1 MFIGSRSF
9 LLDFAKNSS
18 KLWKILEN
26 GRMVRIMYVLG
37 IFLIWYLVVK
47 YYSDLKNFLLPTGWT
62 TGRWLRSRTNERH
75 SYESSWPG
83 TTMVGIPESVCEASS
98 GSCFHR
104 LSTRCKLRTYFLRIS
119 AEGLWTHIFWELYFW
134 LTIMINYNLPSASEI
149 VDEFCGSL

>member
-47 YYSDLKNFLLPTGWT
+47 YYSDLKNFLLPTG
-62 TGRWLRSRTNERH
+62 
-75 SYESSWPG
+75 
-83 TTMVGIPESVCEASS
+83 
-98 GSCFHR
+98 
-104 LSTRCKLRTYFLRIS
+104 
-119 AEGLWTHIFWELYFW
+119 
-134 LTIMINYNLPSASEI
+134 
-149 VDEFCGSL
+149 